1 MKIVSIVFG
10 ILGFLFLLPGLIPCF
25 GSLNYINLFFSIPGL
40 IIALYYYI
48 NADPASRD
56 SNTKIAMF
64 LNLVAV
70 AVGIVRLTMGG
81 GIL

>member
-1 MKIVSIVFG
+1 MKIVSIVLG

-25 GSLNYINLFFSIPGL
+25 GSLNYINLFFSTPGL
-40 IIALYYYI
+40 VIAFYYYI
-48 NADPASRD
+48 NADAAGRD
-56 SNTKIAMF
+56 TNTKVAMF

-70 AVGIVRLTMGG
+70 VVGIVRLTMGG